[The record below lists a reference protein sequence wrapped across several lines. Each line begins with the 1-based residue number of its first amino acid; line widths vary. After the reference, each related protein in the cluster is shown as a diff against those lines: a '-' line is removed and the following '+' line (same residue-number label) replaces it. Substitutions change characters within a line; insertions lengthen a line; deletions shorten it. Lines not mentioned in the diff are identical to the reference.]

1 MRNKKKIC
9 ICPITENKLYL
20 RKEKS
25 SSGITSI
32 SAVDST
38 IAITGTAKQPIL
50 QAKPG
55 GTAVSN
61 IDMNELTLTNASKV
75 NVNGPISLLDIGGT
89 VNGYELTGNNA
100 STEVGIIR
108 NQINS
113 SETIVPNTKA
123 LMFDEIVYAPTSPFN
138 PLTTDFTPGS
148 GSFTVGVQKLIAS
161 QVITLTQTNFPYKNQ
176 AKYIG
181 VVGNISFILDSAQ
194 PLVYQ
199 IKYKKNSGSEKNAYG
214 GVYYSNTKQ
223 VTVPVNAITWGG
235 GILGDT
241 FKVGDTITWYIYA
254 TYFPTGFPVPLN
266 FFTPPLMFAAVFS
279 PLAI

>member
-32 SAVDST
+32 SAADST
-38 IAITGTAKQPIL
+38 IDITGTATQPIL

-61 IDMNELTLTNASKV
+61 IDMSGLTLTNASKV

-100 STEVGIIR
+100 TTEVGIIR

-138 PLTTDFTPGS
+138 PSSGFTAGS
-148 GSFTVGVQKLIAS
+148 GSFTTGVQKLIAS
-161 QVITLTQTNFPYKNQ
+161 QVISLTQSNFPYKNQ

-181 VVGNISFILDSAQ
+181 VVGNISFILNSSQ

-199 IKYKKNSGSEKNAYG
+199 IKYKKNNGSETNAYG
-214 GVYYSNTKQ
+214 GVYYTNTQQ

-241 FKVGDTITWYIYA
+241 FKVDDTITWYIYA
-254 TYFPTGFPVPLN
+254 TYALTTPTLN
-266 FFTPPLMFAAVFS
+266 LTAPLMFSAVFS

>member
-1 MRNKKKIC
+1 MKNKKKIC

-32 SAVDST
+32 SAADST
-38 IAITGTAKQPIL
+38 IDITGTATQPIL

-61 IDMNELTLTNASKV
+61 IDMNGLTLTNASKV
-75 NVNGPISLLDIGGT
+75 NVNGPISLLDIGGI

-100 STEVGIIR
+100 TTEVGIIR

-138 PLTTDFTPGS
+138 PSSGFTPGT
-148 GSFTVGVQKLIAS
+148 GSFVFTVQKLIAS
-161 QVITLTQTNFPYKNQ
+161 QVITLTQTNFPYQNQ

-181 VVGNISFILDSAQ
+181 VVGNISFLLSSAQ

-199 IKYKKNSGSEKNAYG
+199 IKYKKNGCH
-214 GVYYSNTKQ
+214 
-223 VTVPVNAITWGG
+223 
-235 GILGDT
+235 
-241 FKVGDTITWYIYA
+241 
-254 TYFPTGFPVPLN
+254 LN
-266 FFTPPLMFAAVFS
+266 
-279 PLAI
+279 